1 MDMFVMDMFVRDYKF
16 YQLLARMTAKHYREN
31 GMKIYTAVVE
41 ACSEYGEEFEDSEM
55 AYIKDIAE
63 TLYI

>member
-1 MDMFVMDMFVRDYKF
+1 MDMFVRDYKF

-31 GMKIYTAVVE
+31 GGMIYTAIIS
-41 ACSEYGEEFEDSEM
+41 ACEEYGEEFTDSEM

>member
-1 MDMFVMDMFVRDYKF
+1 MFSTPFVRDYKF
-16 YQLLARMTAKHYREN
+16 YQLLARMTARYYREN